1 MITVLYQFPKSVDQ
15 QALDEFL
22 TTSLLPGIKQAEGL
36 QSLQMNA
43 DNLMSAGGP
52 PPFSMV
58 VQASFTSLETLFGY
72 VQSPSG
78 LATQEFLES
87 TNTLVM
93 FFEIKEL

>member
-58 VQASFTSLETLFGY
+58 VQASLLHWRLCSDMYSRHQGSLRKSSWKVLI
-72 VQSPSG
+72 
-78 LATQEFLES
+78 L
-87 TNTLVM
+87 
-93 FFEIKEL
+93 